1 MVIESLTAILVV
13 ITGVYAYLTHR
24 IAKATESSVAA
35 INRQSEASLRPYIT
49 VAPFVRP
56 KALFLYLRIAN
67 NGHTA
72 AENLRLTL
80 DRDFFQWGKREH
92 PERNLRTQSAF
103 TLPIDNFAPGA
114 ELLFGLGQ
122 GWVLF
127 GADAD
132 PASTPLQF
140 NVVATYEFFGKKVE
154 ETTHVDLRPY
164 PGSEGEV
171 DPLIEELERIR
182 KELEKLPPALVR
194 GA

>member
-1 MVIESLTAILVV
+1 MVVESLTAILVV

-24 IAKATESSVAA
+24 IAKATEASVAA

-67 NGHTA
+67 NGRTA
-72 AENLRLTL
+72 ADNLRLTL
-80 DRDFFQWGKREH
+80 DHDFFQWGKKDH

-103 TLPIDNFAPGA
+103 THPIDSFAPGA
-114 ELLFGLGQ
+114 ELLFALGQ

-132 PASTPLQF
+132 PTSTPLQF
-140 NVVATYEFFGKKVE
+140 NVMAAYEFFGKEVE
-154 ETTHVDLRPY
+154 ETTHVDLRPFL
-164 PGSEGEV
+164 GSEGEA
-171 DPLIEELERIR
+171 DPLVEELERIR
-182 KELEKLPPALVR
+182 KELEKLPAALDR
-194 GA
+194 GT